1 MHKNEL
7 NKIEKAVTSALS
19 SCQLIQLTVIKFV
32 QKGLVLF
39 SYQCLIISRIL
50 PSILIN
56 VKDDQQTTITASLVR
71 RCFLGWVL
79 QSSPFIVDTLGT
91 SIQCPHQQESVIA
104 GVYFSQMS
112 VIYFWTGIQLL
123 SVLSGCPLQ
132 RAVRRARADCK
143 CSFIK
148 SQSL

>member
-19 SCQLIQLTVIKFV
+19 SCQLLQLTVIKFV
-32 QKGLVLF
+32 QKKVQSSLV
-39 SYQCLIISRIL
+39 QCLIISRIL
-50 PSILIN
+50 SSTLIN

-71 RCFLGWVL
+71 RCFLGWVI
-79 QSSPFIVDTLGT
+79 QSPPFIMDTLGT

-112 VIYFWTGIQLL
+112 VLYFWPWINLL
-123 SVLSGCPLQ
+123 SVLTGCPQ
-132 RAVRRARADCK
+132 GG
-143 CSFIK
+143 S
-148 SQSL
+148 